1 MNANDAVDIGRF
13 VAEAYAMYD
22 ADPTNL
28 QPKKTS
34 CFPSGYDLVAWITM
48 ADFFG
53 DVSDRVFYG
62 IIAASQAAPSAVVV
76 AIRGTQGAIEWW
88 DDLHFGLVPFSQ
100 NPAAGEVAEG
110 FDSIYETL
118 RVTPVGRAFDV
129 TFTSGSFAEDVRRT
143 LAPFGFTATKTPAAL
158 VATGHSLGSA
168 LISLYVLDNAAK
180 YPELRPAVYTFASPR
195 VGDVRFVGSFN
206 ALQLTSYRIANLPD
220 LVPYLPPEVLG
231 FAHVDQLVAVDST
244 RSARWTLACAHA
256 LNTYLHVLEPAAVK
270 LDSSSLPIFGAARSG
285 SGHSTMVL
293 GLPDSANSG
302 LSSCRP

>member
-28 QPKKTS
+28 QPKKTP

-129 TFTSGSFAEDVRRT
+129 TFTSGSFAEDSAERSRPSGSPRRRRRRHSSRRDTASARRSSAFMSSTT
-143 LAPFGFTATKTPAAL
+143 LRNIPSCGPQSTR
-158 VATGHSLGSA
+158 S
-168 LISLYVLDNAAK
+168 
-180 YPELRPAVYTFASPR
+180 LRPASGMFAS
-195 VGDVRFVGSFN
+195 SE
-206 ALQLTSYRIANLPD
+206 A
-220 LVPYLPPEVLG
+220 
-231 FAHVDQLVAVDST
+231 ST
-244 RSARWTLACAHA
+244 RCS
-256 LNTYLHVLEPAAVK
+256 
-270 LDSSSLPIFGAARSG
+270 
-285 SGHSTMVL
+285 
-293 GLPDSANSG
+293 
-302 LSSCRP
+302 